1 MYKQL
6 GISEKA
12 SAEKTSTTTTTKLWQ
27 QEMYRNSRHTRI
39 PEGRKIQRVTSFL
52 H

>member
-1 MYKQL
+1 MYQQV
-6 GISEKA
+6 GISEKDP
-12 SAEKTSTTTTTKLWQ
+12 AEKTSTTTTKLWQ

-39 PEGRKIQRVTSFL
+39 PEGREFQRVTRFL